1 MVEIA
6 TLAGPLEPERLRWV
20 ADVYGRA
27 DPKFR
32 RTDVLEHLYTRSPAG
47 GGLHAFALDDGRPVG
62 HCSVV
67 PMPARRGTAPLR
79 SGKLEALFLEEQYR
93 GRRPNGEPVVRE
105 LLTQLYAFADEH
117 ELDVV
122 HAYATPRIGRIIGF
136 DPLEGVGAPSRVAIV
151 LARRRAERALASAQW
166 IARAVVR
173 NGEPLLREARA
184 DDLDLVAADPPAA
197 GRWTSLAEDAW
208 DWYRSSPLVRV
219 VELAGSRALVQIP
232 GKAGEPVRL
241 IGWRPERAG
250 LRPAAALLA
259 SLARVAEREHAGAVR
274 FQPWESPAAN
284 GDLRRA
290 CRLLGFVT
298 RRDVTTLWVRARD
311 PALARADAVVSTPLF
326 SLGF

>member
-1 MVEIA
+1 MVEIV

-27 DPKFR
+27 DPKFER
-32 RTDVLEHLYTRSPAG
+32 SDVLEHLYARSPAG

-67 PMPARRGTAPLR
+67 PMPARRGTEPLR
-79 SGKLEALFLEEQYR
+79 SGKLEALFLEEPYR
-93 GRRPNGEPVVRE
+93 GRRPDAEPVVRE
-105 LLTQLYAFADEH
+105 LLTRLYTFADEH

-136 DPLEGVGAPSRVAIV
+136 DPLEGVGEPSLVAIASPRSRPERAVAWGQRVARV
-151 LARRRAERALASAQW
+151 
-166 IARAVVR
+166 AVR
-173 NGEPLLREARA
+173 TEEPKLREARP
-184 DDLDLVAADPPAA
+184 DDLDLAAADPPAA

-219 VELAGSRALVQIP
+219 VELPEGRALVQVP
-232 GKAGEPVRL
+232 GKPGEPLRL
-241 IGWRPERAG
+241 VGWRAERAG
-250 LRPAAALLA
+250 VRPAAAMLA
-259 SLARVAEREHAGAVR
+259 ALARVGEREGAGTVR
-274 FQPWESPAAN
+274 FQPWGSPAAN

-298 RRDVTTLWVRARD
+298 RRDLTTLWVRARD
-311 PALARADAVVSTPLF
+311 PALARPEAVESTPLF
-326 SLGF
+326 ALGF